1 MINVNLNQNTIKNI
15 AANPAVF
22 SRAQSFYQNG
32 AMIKYY
38 ITYDKEDL
46 YQVFG
51 EVEDDGQ
58 IYHVN
63 LSLDDRSK
71 LTHDQCECGG
81 FHTKFGSCKHVVALL
96 LRLYDDQ
103 IRNKL
108 NIHASLDNE
117 EEVIVE
123 LLSSYEQQLTTT
135 LTHELYPNEVTIYPK
150 LIVTESYKTSLEITM
165 GISRPYIIKDIYQ
178 LANDIENENVVS
190 YGKELQF
197 KHTLQQFESHSRPIA
212 AFICDRVEEYQAYLE
227 QFGFNVPVSRQLV
240 LTPSSLDQFYDL
252 YLRQTIS
259 CEIEHFSC
267 ETLTLHAQSPSI
279 EFQLEQ
285 DEQDYYLRHNLGQ
298 YILVQGQQYV
308 YLVQEREMYRCDS
321 DFVQNIVPLLEKVS
335 QLATSELKMSEA
347 HMGKFL
353 SLILP
358 KIKPYIRDSSL
369 DTLYDQFKVYPL
381 SFVFYLD
388 SEMRGLISLKV
399 NFKYGEVLIPANQ
412 NEIPSEANQIL
423 RDAIKEAQVLAML
436 ENYRFEPN
444 PDGSYLLRDEEAI
457 YAFLHEGIQD
467 LTQIGEIYASESFKG
482 IKIKEPKSLSV
493 GIRLENDWL
502 SVNFEEL
509 EFEATD
515 YKKILTAYRLNKKY
529 FRLKDGSFLNLQN
542 DYVETLASFVDD
554 LNLKDSE
561 LGEAEVVVP
570 KYRALYLD
578 QLIRHHDTLNAVRD
592 SSFKAMIREFKQV
605 EDADFEVPLKLQKT
619 LRRYQKTG
627 FRWLKTLS
635 KYQMGGILADDMG
648 LGKTLQVISVLLS
661 EQGQSTKS
669 SLIVA
674 PSSLIYNWKSE
685 IEKFAPSLKV
695 LIVIGEPTARQ
706 ELIESSQNYDIII
719 TSYDLMRRDIEHY
732 EQIQFRYC
740 ILDEAHYIKNH
751 LTQNAKSVKRL
762 RSDVRFALTGTP
774 IENSLAD
781 LWSIFDFI
789 LPGYFGSYAQFK
801 KKYEVPIVKN
811 HQLNLLNRIHQQVA
825 PFILR
830 RLKKDVLKE
839 LPEKIETNLYCE
851 MDKTQKELYFATL
864 YQMKQE
870 FRQDINA
877 VGLDRSRIKI
887 LSLLMR
893 LRQLC
898 CHPSLYIENYQGESA
913 KMNLCLQVVKD
924 CIAAGHKVL
933 IFSQFTSML
942 EIIGREFKSEQI
954 DYLTLTGSTKT
965 SDRLALTEQFNQGDI
980 PVFLIS
986 LKAGGTGLNLTGAD
1000 VVIHYDP
1007 WWNMSV
1013 QNQATDRAHR
1023 LGQEK
1028 TVQVFKLM
1036 VKDTIEERI
1045 QVLQERKRD
1054 LTDAVVK
1061 EGETFINHLSS
1072 EELSALFETQ
1082 TEF

>member
-1 MINVNLNQNTIKNI
+1 MNSVNLNLNSIKNQ

-22 SRAQSFYQNG
+22 SRAQSFYNNG
-32 AMIKYY
+32 AVIKYY

-46 YQVFG
+46 YQVFA
-51 EVEDDGQ
+51 EIEDDDQ
-58 IYHVN
+58 TYHVH
-63 LSLDDRSK
+63 LSLDEKSK
-71 LTHDQCECGG
+71 LTHDQCDCGG

-96 LRLYDDQ
+96 LHLYDDQ

-108 NIHASLDNE
+108 NIHTSLEDE
-117 EEVIVE
+117 EEIIVS
-123 LLSSYEQQLTTT
+123 LLNSYEQQLASS
-135 LTHELYPNEVTIYPK
+135 LTHELYPNEVVIYPK
-150 LIVTESYKTSLEITM
+150 LMISENQWVALEVTM
-165 GISRPYIIKDIYQ
+165 GVSRPYIIKDIYK
-178 LANDIENENVVS
+178 LASDIVNENMIS

-197 KHTLQQFESHSRPIA
+197 KHTVLQFEPQSRPLA
-212 AFICDRVEEYQAYLE
+212 SFICKRVEEYHSYLE
-227 QFGFNVPVSRQLV
+227 SFGYPLPQSRQLV
-240 LTPSSLDQFYDL
+240 LTPASLDEFFDL
-252 YLRQTIS
+252 YARKTIE
-259 CEIEHFSC
+259 CNIEYFMC
-267 ETLTLHAQSPSI
+267 ETLTLHPQSPPI

-285 DEQDYYLRHNLGQ
+285 DGQQYFLRHNLGEYQ
-298 YILVQGQQYV
+298 IVQGQQFT
-308 YLVQEREMYRCDS
+308 YLVLEHEMYRCDS
-321 DFVQNIVPLLEKVS
+321 KFVQNMIPLLEKMQQVS
-335 QLATSELKMSEA
+335 GCEFRMSES
-347 HMGKFL
+347 HMGRFL
-353 SLILP
+353 SLVLP
-358 KIKPYIRDSSL
+358 KVKPYLRETAIEA
-369 DTLYDQFKVYPL
+369 LYEQFKVYPL

-388 SEMRGLISLKV
+388 SEKRGAISLRV
-399 NFKYGEVLIPANQ
+399 QFKYGDTLIPAHA
-412 NEIPSEANQIL
+412 PSIEEHHQIL
-423 RDAIKEAQVLAML
+423 RDAIREAQMLVWL
-436 ENYRFEPN
+436 ENYRFELKS
-444 PDGSYLLRDEEAI
+444 DGSYLLKDEEAI
-457 YAFLHEGIQD
+457 YTFLQEGIQE
-467 LTQIGEIYASESFKG
+467 LTKLGELYASDAFKG

-493 GIRLENDWL
+493 GIRLETNWL
-502 SVNFEEL
+502 NVNFEEL
-509 EFEATD
+509 EFEASD
-515 YKKILTAYRLNKKY
+515 YKRILSAYRLQKKY

-542 DYVETLASFVDD
+542 DYIETLASFVDD

-561 LGEAEVVVP
+561 LGKVEVQVP

-578 QLIRHHDTLNAVRD
+578 QLIRQHDTLNAVRD
-592 SSFKAMIREFKQV
+592 SSFKAMIREFNQV
-605 EDADFEVPLKLQKT
+605 EDADFEVPESLKKI

-627 FRWLKTLS
+627 YRWLKTLA

-661 EQGQSTKS
+661 EQGQSTKP

-685 IEKFAPSLKV
+685 IEKFAPTLSISV
-695 LIVIGEPTARQ
+695 VNGEPFTRQ
-706 ELIESSQNYDIII
+706 QLIEDCLKYDIVI

-732 EQIQFRYC
+732 EKLEFYYY
-740 ILDEAHYIKNH
+740 ILDEAHFIKNH
-751 LTQNAKSVKRL
+751 LTQNAKSVKRI
-762 RSDVRFALTGTP
+762 RSEVRFALTGTP
-774 IENSLAD
+774 IENSLSD

-801 KKYEVPIVKN
+801 KRYETPIMKN

-839 LPEKIETNLYCE
+839 LPEKIETNVYCE
-851 MDKTQKELYFATL
+851 MDQVQKDLYFATL

-870 FRQDINA
+870 VRQDIHT
-877 VGLDRSRIKI
+877 VGLERSRIKI

-898 CHPSLYIENYQGESA
+898 CHPSLYIENYHGQST
-913 KMNLCLQVVKD
+913 KMNLCLQLVKD
-924 CIAAGHKVL
+924 CIASGHKVL

-942 EIIGREFKSEQI
+942 ELLGRELKAEEI
-954 DYLTLTGSTKT
+954 DYLTLTGATKT
-965 SDRLALTEQFNQGDI
+965 SDRLALTESFNQGQI

-1007 WWNMSV
+1007 WWNMSA

-1054 LTDAVVK
+1054 LTDAIVK
-1061 EGETFINHLSS
+1061 EGETFINHLSN
-1072 EELSALFETQ
+1072 EEITALFEASD
-1082 TEF
+1082 EF

>member
-1 MINVNLNQNTIKNI
+1 MNDVNLNLNSIKNQ

-22 SRAQSFYQNG
+22 SRAQSFYTNG
-32 AMIKYY
+32 AVIKYY
-38 ITYDKEDL
+38 MTYDKEDL
-46 YQVFG
+46 YQVFA
-51 EVEDDGQ
+51 EVEEDGQ
-58 IYHVN
+58 TYHVN
-63 LSLDDRSK
+63 LSLDEKSK
-71 LTHDQCECGG
+71 LTHDQCDCGG

-103 IRNKL
+103 VRNKL
-108 NIHASLDNE
+108 NIHTALGDE
-117 EEVIVE
+117 EEIIGS
-123 LLSSYEQQLTTT
+123 LLDSYEQQLATS
-135 LTHELYPNEVTIYPK
+135 LTHELYSYEVVIYPK
-150 LIVTESYKTSLEITM
+150 LVINENRLVALEVTM
-165 GISRPYIIKDIYQ
+165 GIGRPYIIKDIYK
-178 LANDIENENVVS
+178 LASDIVNENVIS

-197 KHTLQQFESHSRPIA
+197 KHTLLQFDSQSRPIA
-212 AFICDRVEEYQAYLE
+212 SFICKRVEEYQSYLE
-227 QFGFNVPVSRQLV
+227 PLGYPLPQSRQLV
-240 LTPSSLDQFYDL
+240 LTPAGLDEFFEL
-252 YLRQTIS
+252 YARKTMECS
-259 CEIEHFSC
+259 IEHFNC
-267 ETLTLHAQSPSI
+267 DTLTVHPQSPAI

-285 DEQDYYLRHNLGQ
+285 EGQQYFLRHNLGQ
-298 YILVQGQQYV
+298 YQILQGQQFT
-308 YLVQEREMYRCDS
+308 YLILERDVYRCDS
-321 DFVQNIVPLLEKVS
+321 QFVQNMIPLLEKMQQVS
-335 QLATSELKMSEA
+335 GYELKMSES
-347 HMGKFL
+347 HMGRFL
-353 SLILP
+353 SLVLP
-358 KIKPYIRDSSL
+358 KVKPYLRDSAIDSL
-369 DTLYDQFKVYPL
+369 YEQFKVYPL

-388 SEMRGLISLKV
+388 SEKRGAISLRV
-399 NFKYGEVLIPANQ
+399 QFKYGDILI
-412 NEIPSEANQIL
+412 EAHTTSTEEHHQIL
-423 RDAIKEAQVLAML
+423 RDAIKEAQMLVWL
-436 ENYRFEPN
+436 ENYRFELKS
-444 PDGSYLLRDEEAI
+444 DGSYLLKDEEAI
-457 YAFLHEGIQD
+457 YTFLQEGIQE
-467 LTQIGEIYASESFKG
+467 LTQVGELYASDTFKG

-493 GIRLENDWL
+493 GIRLENNWL
-502 SVNFEEL
+502 NVNFEEL
-509 EFEATD
+509 EFESSD
-515 YKKILTAYRLNKKY
+515 YKRILSAYRLQKKY

-542 DYVETLASFVDD
+542 DYIETLASFVDD

-561 LGEAEVVVP
+561 LGEVEVQVP

-592 SSFKAMIREFKQV
+592 SSFKAMIREFNQV
-605 EDADFEVPLKLQKT
+605 EDADFEVPESLKKV

-627 FRWLKTLS
+627 YRWLKTLA

-661 EQGQSTKS
+661 EQDQGLKP

-685 IEKFAPSLKV
+685 IEKFAPTLSILV
-695 LIVIGEPTARQ
+695 VNGEPLTRQ
-706 ELIESSQNYDIII
+706 QLIEDCLKYNIVI

-732 EQIQFRYC
+732 EKMEFRYC

-751 LTQNAKSVKRL
+751 LTQNAKSVKRI
-762 RSDVRFALTGTP
+762 RSEVRFALTGTP
-774 IENSLAD
+774 IENSLSD

-801 KKYEVPIVKN
+801 KRYETPIMKN

-830 RLKKDVLKE
+830 RLKKEVLKE
-839 LPEKIETNLYCE
+839 LPEKIETNVYCE
-851 MDKTQKELYFATL
+851 MDQVQKDLYFATL

-870 FRQDINA
+870 VRQDIHQ
-877 VGLDRSRIKI
+877 VGLERSRIKI

-898 CHPSLYIENYQGESA
+898 CHPSLYIENYHGQST
-913 KMNLCLQVVKD
+913 KMNLCLQLVKD
-924 CIAAGHKVL
+924 CIASGHKVL

-942 EIIGREFKSEQI
+942 ELLGRELKAEEI
-954 DYLTLTGSTKT
+954 DYLTLTGATKT
-965 SDRLALTEQFNQGDI
+965 SDRLALTEEFNQGEI

-1007 WWNMSV
+1007 WWNMSA

-1054 LTDAVVK
+1054 LTNAVVK
-1061 EGETFINHLSS
+1061 EGETFISHLSN
-1072 EELSALFETQ
+1072 EEITALFETSD
-1082 TEF
+1082 EF